1 MSKTYR
7 VRSYVSLEINIEA
20 DSAQEAIDLAS
31 AQIHQ
36 AVFDSFDYDYF
47 EDAIVYDEN
56 YEEIDMD
63 SEQESVAA

>member
-20 DSAQEAIDLAS
+20 ASAQEAIDLAS

-36 AVFDSFDYDYF
+36 AVFDVADYDYF
-47 EDAIVYDEN
+47 EDAIVYDQDG
-56 YEEIDMD
+56 EEIDMD
-63 SEQESVAA
+63 SELEVVVA

>member
-1 MSKTYR
+1 MKTYR

-20 DSAQEAIDLAS
+20 ASAQEAIDLAS

-56 YEEIDMD
+56 YEEIDVD
-63 SEQESVAA
+63 SELTEEVEE